1 MIEKD
6 WYRIAESAVAGKYKT
21 QPLKFC
27 SYLKPATPL
36 PSSNGGLVDCG
47 LKIDLSPLELYDQ
60 LRLLRDITNETLRF
74 MAAVCQASE
83 FEEHFGF

>member
-6 WYRIAESAVAGKYKT
+6 WCRIAESAIAGKYKT
-21 QPLKFC
+21 QPLKIS
-27 SYLKPATPL
+27 SYVKPVAPL
-36 PSSNGGLVDCG
+36 PSNGGLVDCG